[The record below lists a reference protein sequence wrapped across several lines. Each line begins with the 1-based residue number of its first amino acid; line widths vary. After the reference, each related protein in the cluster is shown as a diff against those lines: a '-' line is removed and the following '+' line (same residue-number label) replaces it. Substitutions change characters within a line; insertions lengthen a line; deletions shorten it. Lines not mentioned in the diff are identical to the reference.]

1 MHTKKFL
8 VSTKNTL
15 SSKEKRKNKFYQK
28 KSIESINIDF
38 SFTDEDHGTF
48 FLFLDQYR
56 LNGLDQRIRAIARR
70 TLTEEIVHI
79 QRPNERAGEIFLDQP
94 SELIAVT
101 SLIRISDPNV
111 VFEDER
117 RFLDVLVSYDEIV
130 FLEQRA
136 NLEISRRTVGERVRL
151 SGRWSDGRRWNGIRR
166 RRIRENPTV
175 TVRCQTE
182 DQFFFR
188 YLLRID

>member
-38 SFTDEDHGTF
+38 SFTDEDHGT

-151 SGRWSDGRRWNGIRR
+151 SGRWSDGRRWNGVRR

>member
-151 SGRWSDGRRWNGIRR
+151 SGRWSDGRRWNGVRR